1 MLGRSPA
8 RAGWATASALLVTLG
23 ASASARAAEPDATTT
38 PPTGVAPAAPAAPEL
53 ALTWQAPPG
62 CPTAA
67 DVQTQFGRL
76 LGGDAHTPSGKHI
89 TATITV
95 RTPAPARWSLDLA
108 TVLDGAAGRRNLE
121 GDSCTSVVSAASLI
135 LALMIDP
142 AAAERAAAERAPPAK
157 PPAPPPPAVVAAPT
171 VAREAAPVEHPRD
184 VIGFARVFAG
194 GVAELLPSPAP
205 AAGIALGA
213 RRRRLAAEVSVL
225 ATGEQ
230 RVDAAMLSTAGGN
243 LRLIAG
249 GARACGALGGRAVV
263 WNVCAGGE
271 LERLSGTGFGTDI
284 APMNKSIL
292 MGAGTAGLLVSVPVT
307 ATVSVALDLDAVA
320 RVYHPKLTIDMTER
334 VFQVPIVSAFA
345 ALGVVISL

>member
-8 RAGWATASALLVTLG
+8 RAGWAGWTTTSALVVSLVSSTF
-23 ASASARAAEPDATTT
+23 ARAAEADATTT
-38 PPTGVAPAAPAAPEL
+38 PASVTPTAPEL

-89 TATITV
+89 AATINV
-95 RTPAPARWSLDLA
+95 RTPAPARWNLELA

-121 GDSCTSVVSAASLI
+121 GDSCASVASAASLI

-142 AAAERAAAERAPPAK
+142 AAAERAVAESTPPPK
-157 PPAPPPPAVVAAPT
+157 PAPPT
-171 VAREAAPVEHPRD
+171 VAVAPRQARDADSVPRVRD
-184 VIGFARVFAG
+184 VVGFARVFAG
-194 GVAELLPSPAP
+194 GVAALLPTPAP
-205 AAGIALGA
+205 AVGIALGA
-213 RRRRLAAEVSVL
+213 RRRRISAELSVL
-225 ATGEQ
+225 ATGEE
-230 RVDAAMLSTAGGN
+230 RADAEMPSSVGGD
-243 LRLIAG
+243 LRLIVG

-263 WNVCAGGE
+263 WSVCAGGE
-271 LERLSGTGFGTDI
+271 LERLSGTGFGAEI
-284 APMNKSIL
+284 APTSKSLL

-307 ATVSVALDLDAVA
+307 STVALALDLDGVA
-320 RVYHPKLTIDMTER
+320 RVYRPKMTIDMTNR
-334 VFQVPIVSAFA
+334 VFQVPWLSAFA

>member
-1 MLGRSPA
+1 MLGRPPA
-8 RAGWATASALLVTLG
+8 RAGWATASAILVTL
-23 ASASARAAEPDATTT
+23 AAPPSVRAAEPDAVA
-38 PPTGVAPAAPAAPEL
+38 PPLSVAPAAPVVPEL

-76 LGGDAHTPSGKHI
+76 LGGDAHAPSGKHI

-95 RTPAPARWSLDLA
+95 RTAAPARWSLDLS
-108 TVLDGAAGRRNLE
+108 TVLDGAAGRRSLE
-121 GDSCTSVVSAASLI
+121 SDSCASVASAASLI

-142 AAAERAAAERAPPAK
+142 SAAARAAESAPAPK
-157 PPAPPPPAVVAAPT
+157 PPAPPPTVTSSRRPARDAGTASR
-171 VAREAAPVEHPRD
+171 ARD

-194 GVAELLPSPAP
+194 GVAELMPTPAP
-205 AAGIALGA
+205 AVGVALGA
-213 RRRRLAAEVSVL
+213 RRRRLAAELSVL
-225 ATGEQ
+225 ATGEE
-230 RVDAAMLSTAGGN
+230 RTDTALPTTEGGN
-243 LRLIAG
+243 LRLIVG

-284 APMNKSIL
+284 APIEKSIL
-292 MGAGTAGLLVSVPVT
+292 MGAGTAGLLVSVPLT
-307 ATVSVALDLDAVA
+307 GTLSVALDLDAVA
-320 RVYHPKLTIDMTER
+320 RVYHPRFAIDMTER
-334 VFQVPIVSAFA
+334 VFQVPLFSAFA

>member
-1 MLGRSPA
+1 MLGRPPA
-8 RAGWATASALLVTLG
+8 RAGWATASALLVTL
-23 ASASARAAEPDATTT
+23 AVRPFARAAEPDATTT
-38 PPTGVAPAAPAAPEL
+38 GVAPADPEL

-62 CPTAA
+62 CPTAS

-76 LGGDAHTPSGKHI
+76 LGGDAHAPSGKHI

-108 TVLDGAAGRRNLE
+108 TVLDGAVGRRNLE

-142 AAAERAAAERAPPAK
+142 AAAERVAAESAPPAK
-157 PPAPPPPAVVAAPT
+157 PPEPPPPAVVAAPT

-194 GVAELLPSPAP
+194 GVAELLPSPAA

-213 RRRRLAAEVSVL
+213 RRRRLGAELSVL

-230 RVDAAMLSTAGGN
+230 RADAETGSTAGGN
-243 LRLIAG
+243 LRLIVG

-263 WNVCAGGE
+263 WHVCAGGE
-271 LERLSGTGFGTDI
+271 LERLSGTGFGTGI
-284 APMNKSIL
+284 APSSKSIL

-307 ATVSVALDLDAVA
+307 PTLAIALDLDAVA
-320 RVYHPKLTIDMTER
+320 RVYHPRFTIDMTER
-334 VFQVPIVSAFA
+334 VFQVPVASAFA
-345 ALGVVISL
+345 ALGIVISL